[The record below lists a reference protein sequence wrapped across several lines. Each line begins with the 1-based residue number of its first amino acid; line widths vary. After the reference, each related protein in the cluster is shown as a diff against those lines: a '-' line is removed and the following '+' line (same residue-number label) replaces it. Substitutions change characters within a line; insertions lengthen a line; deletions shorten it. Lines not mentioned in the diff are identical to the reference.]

1 MAKNDKLSTSRPIE
15 DDFDTPDFTF
25 ESFEA
30 KDDRKPATRVLHG
43 LGRGVRDTITDT
55 SFIKKMLRTVLPEGY
70 GMAMDFKDDVAK
82 TARQLYNNA
91 AKEIK
96 PSIAEMAK
104 AADKLAPASAPYL
117 KNSINAIDKWA
128 DQQKEKSLSS
138 DDKDDLR
145 NAGIGLTLGET
156 FRFQMTANA
165 KAEAR
170 KENRERLQEGVEL
183 HRHKDVFGLLNNI
196 SSSTTRLA
204 QYQDKITINYQRK
217 HLESSLRTQFSIMD
231 LLTETKAQN
240 AFMKSSLSAIQK
252 NTGLP
257 DFVKLTESERLEG
270 LMRSHIADKIMGGD
284 FMKKLSSHL
293 GGLAKEKVDIFK
305 GAVQSG
311 TSILEQTRQAKEA
324 ASGIEDKL
332 GEGAATASSVF
343 ISEMGAYVAK
353 KKAAFLAKNKN
364 VDLGNEKLKDLIL
377 NAGAH
382 AQQAK
387 DSDKFKYGDSPIVK
401 IANAFRE
408 LLPNMGADASIKQDS
423 MSDLNA
429 PQIFTKQTNKSINE
443 VIPGYLARIFRE
455 IQVFRTGDDKIGLTT
470 YDVTKNKF
478 LDSKTAAKNAIN
490 KIIGKGD
497 KDTTKVQLDKM
508 LDLVDPNKE
517 LEPEARDALGK
528 KFLSDRLKGKHSG
541 MSAMTDYTKFSF
553 DPITE
558 KHADVLHSHMSNYFG
573 GDGKTSPGM
582 DIDLLKK
589 QNQFTSHHRNLG
601 SNLSTGTDKVQQMLD
616 LGMNEFLQNTGL
628 LSDKGD
634 SVNIEK
640 LLMYAGGLDNI
651 DFNEEKA
658 LPSNNRRPSITRNKK
673 RVIDTSREAIEVK
686 PIVEKQSIS
695 NNTDLSSL
703 NKTIAENSSKE
714 ESIKATSVLE
724 KIEKHIESG
733 NLEQSVYFSNLM
745 VALTKIGRS
754 SVGSEESVDD
764 IKEPSDNKIFSKGN
778 INVWNFVKGVGKLGK
793 WGLNRAKKSTDVIK
807 DVGGSIL
814 GTGFTI
820 ASKIGS
826 NISGRVLDKLSQVRD
841 LYLPGMKEP
850 VIKVEMLKAGMY
862 IDVSTGKVLQS
873 LKDIT
878 GQVKDTAGNVVLEAK
893 DVKDTFTKSIKD
905 SGIVKLGIELAKRV
919 KDTATGIIGLA
930 PALMQTAFT
939 VATKALEMGRDLLDQ
954 PLDIHVRGIEL
965 PVMTGLIMRNG
976 GYFDFET
983 GKPILRPSQIRG
995 AVKDISGEV
1004 VLTVEQIKQGIF
1016 DRNGKTIKTP
1026 IQKILSFVKN
1036 RVMSGVNAVRGAA
1049 TFAKNIVTGT
1059 LKGAGKFLTRGLGG
1073 FSGNDVGSE
1082 ESIDLLSKI
1091 YQVLDTRLP
1100 MMQKRVAYNDKD
1112 GDGQRDGSWRNQ
1124 KKKTG
1129 KHEGLD
1135 AKARDATAAVKK
1147 SEQGSGLI
1155 GSLIEI
1161 LTGLFSG
1168 GGLLGKALGVGR
1180 TLLGV
1185 GAAALPMLGSAAGLL
1200 GSGAVAAGGALGT
1213 AASFAGTALVG
1224 TLGVLGSVLSS
1235 PVVLGALAV
1244 GAAAYGGYKLYK
1256 YLNRKPSALVSLRMV
1271 QYGFTPGD
1279 DKNIEKALQLE
1290 DLLRKG
1296 TGVKGGRAFIDP
1308 KGFDEDKALALFNVS
1323 KEDEQALNN
1332 WTSWFVARF
1341 KPVYLT
1347 HYTAIAATDNKMQLS
1362 NVDDFKPALKIH
1374 YLDLAHFPEGPY
1386 DIGNNPD
1393 NTSDT
1398 RLTNG
1403 AAVEHAFKLAKEEAT
1418 KALKSIKDKAKNGIA
1433 AEAMTGEKAAAKLN
1447 AKQAKADG
1455 VNNKADGIGGAAA
1468 SASEAQ
1474 NLSVAGNAPVYRKSG
1489 MVESLEGARFRTY
1502 GLLTMES
1509 EKVNALR
1516 QLEDIVTD
1524 GAKYNANGSATFSN
1538 DTDTVIDAIGPVFG
1552 VAKNTP
1558 AGDAWINWFKKR
1570 FLPVYLTYLGLVKQM
1585 AGGELKKGRIPSLK
1599 ASQELTIINQTSAVS
1614 GVWVINTSPWD
1625 GYVLGADIGI
1635 LRDIISS
1642 VQEKAKNE
1650 ITAEALRAKTAATT
1664 LAKPSNNKP
1673 VIPDVPAK
1681 VNNPSAY
1688 VSPVEPDAEG
1698 GSSSAA
1704 NAGGSPTSQVG
1715 TGSLVLA
1722 GGSIADGR
1730 GATQYLKLQS
1740 GVKLDGLNP
1749 AFRTNLNGMVEEY
1762 GKLTSKF
1769 TQINSGYRTIA
1780 EQTALHK
1787 ANPAKA
1793 AAPGRSL
1800 HEFGLAVDI
1809 PSATLDEMDK
1819 LGLMRKYGF
1828 TRPVGGEP
1836 WHMEAA
1842 GIQTDID
1849 GFKKDASAA
1858 TSAITASLGKG
1869 GGGLG
1874 TVDGAKKYS
1883 RDGVLAKQ
1891 LLNASVSAK
1900 DLTPTPPPIPD
1911 NSKELASLNK
1921 TVKVATSTTMI
1932 DIGTKEAKPSFST
1945 IDSVAKTADGEPK
1958 TAKLD
1963 PSRAPGPSIGTAQGD
1978 QSKNMSTITP
1988 GTGGKYSL
1996 LPEANAAKGWNSQK
2010 DVILGASKMA
2020 GVDPKLTA
2028 SVIAIE
2034 SGFNPNAQA
2043 STSTAS
2049 GLGQFTKAT
2058 WKETLGKYGSKYGLD
2073 ENVSPMDPRA
2083 NALMT
2088 AEYIKENS
2096 KALAGSKPILTGTDL
2111 YMAHFLGPNG
2121 AKKMLSADPSMSAAE
2136 ILPAAAKSNPNIF
2149 YSGNTPRTVNDLY
2162 SLLDTKVKNKLSEH
2176 GVPSDYFPTG
2186 GLGLKPGSSISG
2198 LETPTSA
2205 TKDPIVKPLESS
2217 RAPGPVMPSSPQNNT
2232 VPPAKKNITN
2242 VISPMADV
2250 TGFSG
2255 KQVQQNS
2262 NADMN
2267 AALGDVGTTLKQ
2279 SLDVQTQTLTVLK
2292 QILQKS
2298 GNTVNSAPEKTMVND
2313 MKDSGVQSMP
2323 QNRSPNKLVPVPMS
2337 RV

>member
-1 MAKNDKLSTSRPIE
+1 MAQNDKLSTSRPIE
-15 DDFDTPDFTF
+15 DDFDSPDFSF
-25 ESFEA
+25 ESFET
-30 KDDRKPATRVLHG
+30 KDDRKPATKILHG

-70 GMAMDFKDDVAK
+70 GMAMDFKEDVAK

-104 AADKLAPASAPYL
+104 AADKLAPSSAPYL
-117 KNSINAIDKWA
+117 KSSISAIDKWA
-128 DQQKEKSLSS
+128 DQQKAKSLSI

-165 KAEAR
+165 KSEAR
-170 KENRERLQEGVEL
+170 KETRERLQEGIDL
-183 HRHKDVFGLLNNI
+183 NRHRDVFGLLNNI
-196 SSSTTRLA
+196 NSSTSRLA

-217 HLESSLRTQFSIMD
+217 HLETSLRTQFTIMD

-240 AFMKSSLSAIQK
+240 AFTKSSLSAIQK

-257 DFVKLTESERLEG
+257 DFVKLTETERLEG
-270 LMRSHIADKIMGGD
+270 MMRSKLADKIMGGD

-293 GGLAKEKVDIFK
+293 GNLAKEKVGVFK
-305 GAVQSG
+305 NAVQSG
-311 TSILEQTRQAKEA
+311 TSLLDQTREAKEA
-324 ASGIEDKL
+324 AGQIEDKL

-364 VDLGNEKLKDLIL
+364 VALGNEKLMDLIL

-382 AQQAK
+382 AQRAK
-387 DSDKFKYGDSPIVK
+387 DSDKFKYGSGPLTK
-401 IANAFRE
+401 IANVARE
-408 LLPNMGADASIKQDS
+408 LMPNMKADSSIKQDS

-455 IQVFRTGDDKIGLTT
+455 IQVFRTGDNNIGLTT

-478 LDSKTAAKNAIN
+478 VDSKVAAKNAIN

-497 KDTTKVQLDKM
+497 QETTKAQLDKM
-508 LDLVDPNKE
+508 LDMIDPKKS
-517 LEPEARDALGK
+517 LSPDARTALGK
-528 KFLSDRLKGKHSG
+528 KLLSDRLKGTHSG
-541 MSAMTDYTKFSF
+541 MSAMTDYTNFSY
-553 DPITE
+553 DPISE
-558 KHADVLHSHMSNYFG
+558 KHADELHGHMTNYFG
-573 GDGKTSPGM
+573 GNGKSSPGM

-601 SNLSTGTDKVQQMLD
+601 SSLSTGTDKVQEMLK
-616 LGMNEFLQNTGL
+616 LGMNDLLQNTGL
-628 LSDKGD
+628 INEKGD
-634 SVNIEK
+634 AVNIEK
-640 LLMYAGGLDNI
+640 LLMYAGGLENI

-658 LPSNNRRPSITRNKK
+658 LPSNNRRPSIGRDKK
-673 RVIDTSREAIEVK
+673 RLRDNTAKVTEPK
-686 PIVEKQSIS
+686 PIVEQQSIS

-703 NKTIAENSSKE
+703 NKTILESSNKE
-714 ESIKATSVLE
+714 ETIKSVSILE
-724 KIEKHIESG
+724 KIEKHLESG
-733 NLEQSVYFSNLM
+733 NVEQNVYFSNLM
-745 VALTKIGRS
+745 VALAKIGRGTS
-754 SVGSEESVDD
+754 GDFESTGD
-764 IKEPSDNKIFSKGN
+764 IKEPANNKIFSKGN
-778 INVWNFVKGVGKLGK
+778 INVLNFVKSVGRLGT
-793 WGLNRAKKSTDVIK
+793 WGISKAKKSTDIVK
-807 DVGGSIL
+807 DIGGSVL
-814 GTGFTI
+814 GTGFAI
-820 ASKIGS
+820 ASSLGK
-826 NISGRVLDKLSQVRD
+826 NISGRVLDKLNQVRD

-862 IDVSTGKVLQS
+862 IDVTTGKVLKT

-893 DVKDTFTKSIKD
+893 DVKDTFTKSIAD
-905 SGIVKLGIELAKRV
+905 SGIIKLGLELGKRV
-919 KDTATGIIGLA
+919 KDTASNIVGLVPGI
-930 PALMQTAFT
+930 MQTALNFG
-939 VATKALEMGRDLLDQ
+939 AKAFEIGRDLLDQ
-954 PLDIHVRGIEL
+954 PLDIHVRGIDL

-983 GKPILRPSQIRG
+983 GKPILRPSQIKG
-995 AVKDISGEV
+995 AVKDISGAV

-1016 DRNGKTIKTP
+1016 DKNGKTIKTP
-1026 IQKILSFVKN
+1026 LEKILN
-1036 RVMSGVNAVRGAA
+1036 
-1049 TFAKNIVTGT
+1049 FAKNKVMGGFNAMRGVANAAKSIVTGT
-1059 LKGAGKFLTRGLGG
+1059 LKTAGRFLARGLGG
-1073 FSGNDVGSE
+1073 FGGNDVSSE
-1082 ESIDLLSKI
+1082 ESTDLLSKI
-1091 YQVLDTRLP
+1091 YQVLDARLP
-1100 MMQKRVAYNDKD
+1100 MMKKKTAYNDKD
-1112 GDGQRDGSWRNQ
+1112 GDGQRDGSWRSQ
-1124 KKKTG
+1124 KKAVG
-1129 KHEGLD
+1129 HHEGLG
-1135 AKARDATAAVKK
+1135 AKAKDAAGAVKK
-1147 SEQGSGLI
+1147 SEEGGGLI
-1155 GSLIEI
+1155 SSLVDI

-1168 GGLLGKALGVGR
+1168 KGLMGKALGLGK
-1180 TLLGV
+1180 TLLGI
-1185 GAAALPMLGSAAGLL
+1185 GGAALPMLGSAASLL
-1200 GSGAVAAGGALGT
+1200 GSGAVAAGGALAT

-1244 GAAAYGGYKLYK
+1244 GAVAYGGYKLYK

-1271 QYGFTPGD
+1271 QYGFAQGD
-1279 DKNIEKALQLE
+1279 DKSIEKALQLE

-1308 KGFDEDKALALFNVS
+1308 KGFDEEKALALFNVS

-1332 WTSWFVARF
+1332 WTSWFAARF

-1347 HYTAIAATDNKMQLS
+1347 HYTAIAATDNKMQLDS
-1362 NVDDFKPALKIH
+1362 VDDFKPALKIH

-1403 AAVEHAFKLAKEEAT
+1403 AAVEAAFKLAKDEAT
-1418 KALKSIKDKAKNGIA
+1418 KALKDVKNKTRTGIA
-1433 AEAMTGEKAAAKLN
+1433 SEAMTGEKAAARLD

-1455 VNNKADGIGGAAA
+1455 VNNRADGIGGAAA
-1468 SASEAQ
+1468 SASETQ

-1516 QLEDIVTD
+1516 QLEDLVTD
-1524 GAKYNANGSATFSN
+1524 GARYNASGVATFGN
-1538 DTDTVIDAIGPVFG
+1538 DIDTIIEAVGPVFG
-1552 VAKNTP
+1552 IAKNTP
-1558 AGDAWINWFKKR
+1558 GGENWLNWFKKR

-1599 ASQELTIINQTSAVS
+1599 ASQELAIVNQTSAVS
-1614 GVWVINTSPWD
+1614 GVWEITTSPWD
-1625 GYVLGADIGI
+1625 GYVLGTDIGL

-1642 VQEKAKNE
+1642 IQEKAKNE
-1650 ITAEALRAKTAATT
+1650 VAAEALRAKTAAAT
-1664 LAKPSNNKP
+1664 LAAPNNKP
-1673 VIPDVPAK
+1673 VIPDTPAK
-1681 VNNPSAY
+1681 INNPSAY
-1688 VSPVEPDAEG
+1688 VAPASADAEG
-1698 GSSSAA
+1698 GTNAA
-1704 NAGGSPTSQVG
+1704 GNAGGAPSSQFG
-1715 TGSLVLA
+1715 PGGLVLA

-1730 GATQYLKLQS
+1730 GATQFLKLQS

-1749 AFRTNLNGMVEEY
+1749 AFRTNLNGLVEEY
-1762 GKLTSKF
+1762 GKLTGKF
-1769 TQINSGYRTIA
+1769 TQINSGFRSMA
-1780 EQTALHK
+1780 EQAALYK
-1787 ANPAKA
+1787 ADPAKA
-1793 AAPGRSL
+1793 AAPGKSL

-1836 WHMEAA
+1836 WHMEAS

-1849 GFKKDASAA
+1849 GFKNNPTNATAA
-1858 TSAITASLGKG
+1858 IAASLGKG
-1869 GGGLG
+1869 GGGFG
-1874 TVDGAKKYS
+1874 TIDGAKKYG

-1891 LLNASVSAK
+1891 ILDATVSAK
-1900 DLTPTPPPIPD
+1900 DATPTPPPIPD
-1911 NSKELASLNK
+1911 NSKELTSLNK
-1921 TVKVATSTTMI
+1921 AAKTASGPTMI
-1932 DIGTKEAKPSFST
+1932 DISKGSTQSTPTDSVSKGADGEAKP
-1945 IDSVAKTADGEPK
+1945 VG
-1958 TAKLD
+1958 KLD

-1978 QSKNMSTITP
+1978 QGKVMADITP

-1996 LPEANAAKGWNSQK
+1996 LPESSSAKGWNSQK

-2043 STSTAS
+2043 STSSAS
-2049 GLGQFTKAT
+2049 GLGQFTADT
-2058 WKETLGKYGSKYGLD
+2058 WKATLGKYGSKYGLD
-2073 ENVSPMDPRA
+2073 ANASPMDPRA

-2096 KALAGSKPILTGTDL
+2096 KALSGVKSNLTGTDL
-2111 YMAHFLGPNG
+2111 YMAHFLGASG
-2121 AKKMLSADPSMSAAE
+2121 AKKVLGADPSVSAAE
-2136 ILPAAAKSNPNIF
+2136 LLPAAAKSNPNIF
-2149 YSGNTPRTVNDLY
+2149 YSGNSPRSVSDLY
-2162 SLLDTKVKNKLSEH
+2162 SLLDSKVKNKLSEH
-2176 GVPSDYFPTG
+2176 GVPSEYFPTG

-2198 LETPTSA
+2198 IQVPTGSGNDVA
-2205 TKDPIVKPLESS
+2205 PKPLDSS
-2217 RAPGPVMPSSPQNNT
+2217 RAPGPIMPNSSQNST
-2232 VPPAKKNITN
+2232 IPVTQKNITS

-2250 TGFSG
+2250 NGFSG
-2255 KQVQQNS
+2255 KQVQQSSNS
-2262 NADMN
+2262 DMN

-2292 QILQKS
+2292 AILEKS
-2298 GNTVNSAPEKTMVND
+2298 GNTVNNAPEKTMVND
-2313 MKDSGVQSMP
+2313 MKDSGAQMAPPVR
-2323 QNRSPNKLVPVPMS
+2323 NVNKLVPVPMS